1 MTHKSDVALTK
12 LSIRYLKSDDTFEV
26 ESWHGTFLLI
36 LEYLAH
42 WEVLADQDVYPKIPV
57 KIATI
62 SHTFTIS

>member
-12 LSIRYLKSDDTFEV
+12 LSIRYLKSDEIFEA
-26 ESWHGTFLLI
+26 ESWHGTFLLV
-36 LEYLAH
+36 LEDLVH
-42 WEVLADQDVYPKIPV
+42 WEVLTDQGVYPKIPV